1 MDALNKYKSDLELLK
16 TKKAQVQ
23 VKIEQAQKS
32 AAELK
37 QQLKDLGY
45 ESLQAAKDDY
55 TRRMG
60 DIEEKDRQVVDL
72 LHQIETAEAAI
83 PTKEEI
89 LSTMRASLSKS
100 VTVVEDSGK
109 EEETQNGSLGEQ
121 DISVPEASGA
131 GQPTRG
137 EIFYDD
143 DMFEDFGDLD
153 L

>member
-55 TRRMG
+55 VRRMG

-109 EEETQNGSLGEQ
+109 EEETQNGSFGEQ
-121 DISVPEASGA
+121 DIPVPEASGDKK
-131 GQPTRG
+131 PLRE
-137 EIFYDD
+137 EISYDD